1 MVKRYV
7 PRDTY
12 ARRAAEQG
20 YLARS
25 AFKLERIDERF
36 GVLRPGFRVL
46 DLGAAPGSWLQV
58 ASKSVGPR
66 GLVVGVDLTSISFS
80 APNVVSLPADIL
92 SNDFASLILPYAP
105 FDTVLS
111 DAAPK
116 TTGIRERDQAG
127 SLALVEAAA
136 RIAGSM
142 LRQGG
147 TLVAKVFESEEIH
160 GLVRAMGHDYA
171 SVRTFKPP
179 ASRDRSYETYI
190 IAKGKTA

>member
-66 GLVVGVDLTSISFS
+66 GLVVGVDLTPVSFS

-92 SNDFASLILPYAP
+92 RNDFPSLILPYAP

-111 DAAPK
+111 DAAPNCVEALSAHDVAQA
-116 TTGIRERDQAG
+116 RERHRSDQGNNHEDHHQFDQRYGAPP
-127 SLALVEAAA
+127 SEAP
-136 RIAGSM
+136 R
-142 LRQGG
+142 
-147 TLVAKVFESEEIH
+147 VAKRGI
-160 GLVRAMGHDYA
+160 
-171 SVRTFKPP
+171 SVRISLWSP
-179 ASRDRSYETYI
+179 
-190 IAKGKTA
+190 IATTPFAR